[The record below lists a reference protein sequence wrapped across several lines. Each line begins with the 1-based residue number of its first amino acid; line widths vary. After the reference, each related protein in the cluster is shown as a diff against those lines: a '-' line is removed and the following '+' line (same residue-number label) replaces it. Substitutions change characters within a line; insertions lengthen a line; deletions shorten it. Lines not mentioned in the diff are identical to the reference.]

1 VIPRV
6 FRIVYALAVLILV
19 IGHFLPWVRPASAA
33 LSLSAHELAV
43 FTNYTPHAGVFF
55 NEGFLLPLW
64 AAAVMVAAAA
74 RRRILPF
81 LSTFFLLF
89 LSMPG
94 YPELRRMWDGQGSEF
109 TLQLIAVCVLLPACA
124 ALALQPRVRM
134 PVLRGAALLGFAAAM
149 VVVIGFFVVRTLAL
163 VPLYGTAIAVGA
175 GLWMTIGAVILC
187 LSFVVFA
194 KIAPGRIH
202 RQK

>member
-1 VIPRV
+1 VIPRA

-64 AAAVMVAAAA
+64 AAAVMLAAVA
-74 RRRILPF
+74 RRRILPLLF
-81 LSTFFLLF
+81 TIFLL
-89 LSMPG
+89 LLAMPS
-94 YPELRRMWDGQGSEF
+94 YPELRRMWGGQGSEF
-109 TLQLIAVCVLLPACA
+109 TLQLIVVGVLLPTCM
-124 ALALQPRVRM
+124 ALALQRRSRLR
-134 PVLRGAALLGFAAAM
+134 VLRSAALLGFLAAA
-149 VVVIGFFVVRTLAL
+149 VAVIGFFVVRTLAL
-163 VPLYGTAIAVGA
+163 APLYGTTIVIGA

-202 RQK
+202 SQK